1 MWRYESLILLYAFAG
16 LAVWTYVVRNHH
28 PRARQRARGTKS
40 LRRHRRRV
48 EAMGAVSITTVALL
62 AAAVGFVDASGIIL
76 AVAVMVG
83 CAQLSLVWAFS
94 QRKGLKRTF

>member
-16 LAVWTYVVRNHH
+16 LAVWTYVIRNHH
-28 PRARQRARGTKS
+28 PRARQRARGAKS
-40 LRRHRRRV
+40 LRRHRRQV
-48 EAMGAVSITTVALL
+48 EAMGVVSITTVALL
-62 AAAVGFVDASGIIL
+62 AAAGGFVDASGIIL

-94 QRKGLKRTF
+94 QREGLKRTS